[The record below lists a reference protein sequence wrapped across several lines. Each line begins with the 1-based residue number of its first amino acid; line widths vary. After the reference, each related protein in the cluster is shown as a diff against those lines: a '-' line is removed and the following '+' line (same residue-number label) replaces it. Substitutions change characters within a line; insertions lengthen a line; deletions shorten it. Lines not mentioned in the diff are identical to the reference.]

1 MKRGCLSNVFFGLLV
16 VIAFGFSTYIW
27 FTFFVHGRSLPTP
40 NLIGRSVADARAA
53 CSDLGLTL
61 DIDTRHTR
69 NSDKVPAGFV
79 VWQNR
84 APGSTNLVK
93 RGTAIKVELSA
104 GPLVL
109 LVPDL
114 NGQRP
119 GTALLRLG
127 QLNLKLGNT
136 TYAEM
141 VVPGEAIVAE
151 DPPKETVVAAQTPV
165 SLLVGVPPAPRAYI
179 MPDVINH
186 PLDEVRSYFAAYN
199 LNISTVKFESY
210 PGLPDGVIIRQYPL
224 HGAPVSPRDA
234 VTVVV
239 TRQAQGGIIEA
250 PPGAPPPAGPATP

>member
-1 MKRGCLSNVFFGLLV
+1 MRRGCLNNVLFGFLV
-16 VIAFGFSTYIW
+16 FVVFGFSTYLC

-40 NLIGRSVADARAA
+40 NLIGKSVADAKAV

-61 DIDTRHTR
+61 DVSTPTR

-84 APGSTNLVK
+84 SPGTTNFIK
-93 RGTAIKVELSA
+93 RGTRIKVELSA

-109 LVPDL
+109 RVPDF

-119 GTALLRLG
+119 GTAVLRLG
-127 QLNLKLGNT
+127 QLNLKLGQT
-136 TYAEM
+136 TYAE
-141 VVPGEAIVAE
+141 VNTPAQQIVAE

-165 SLLVGVPPAPRAYI
+165 SLLIGVPPAPRPYI
-179 MPDVINH
+179 MPDVIDH
-186 PLDEVRSYFAAYN
+186 SLDEIRPYFAAHG

-224 HGAPVSPRDA
+224 HGAPVSARDA
-234 VTVVV
+234 ITVVV
-239 TRQAQGGIIEA
+239 TRQEAGGIVEQTK
-250 PPGAPPPAGPATP
+250 PTATP